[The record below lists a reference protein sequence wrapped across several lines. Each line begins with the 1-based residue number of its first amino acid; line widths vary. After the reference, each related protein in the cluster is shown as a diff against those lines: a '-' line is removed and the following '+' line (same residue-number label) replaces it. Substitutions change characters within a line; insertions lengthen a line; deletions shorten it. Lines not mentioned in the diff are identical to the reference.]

1 MRYLLI
7 IFFALLASCSS
18 QKEANFDS
26 IDIKISKEIISNFD
40 QVKLQ
45 IILG

>member
-18 QKEANFDS
+18 QKEVNTDS
-26 IDIKISKEIISNFD
+26 INIKSQK
-40 QVKLQ
+40 K
-45 IILG
+45 